1 MPIAFFREVPNI
13 GPMNKDLIIAF
24 ALGILVGWGVF
35 KFTSPNHTAAPVEV
49 AQVTPEEGTPPS
61 GTETPGGDVPPPPE
75 TPDTNTAATPSG
87 TPMAPTS
94 TAGEGVHR
102 NINLELTEDAVDM
115 LEQSITDLHQSVTVE
130 RDAEGFILHFDNPDN
145 YFASIGL
152 SNNDRI
158 PFTQFEEMRQNPETQ
173 ELASRIET
181 LLSNLEK

>member
-1 MPIAFFREVPNI
+1 
-13 GPMNKDLIIAF
+13 MNKDLLIAF

-35 KFTSPNHTAAPVEV
+35 KFTTPNPTSAGVEATQVAAEDSAAPMQNE
-49 AQVTPEEGTPPS
+49 
-61 GTETPGGDVPPPPE
+61 ETPGGDIPPPPE
-75 TPDTNTAATPSG
+75 TSEMNAAAVPSG
-87 TPMAPTS
+87 TPMAPPPS
-94 TAGEGVHR
+94 TTGEVVHR

-130 RDAEGFILHFDNPDN
+130 RDNEGFILHFDNPDN

-152 SNNDRI
+152 ANNDRI